1 MRVAGA
7 TPNFLS
13 LITGGPHFNP
23 YWNHKFISRRTLPPS
38 DVDFPVASLRN
49 IPKPKAQECI
59 TPGSTLSAPVRA
71 RTQLLMTCRSPR
83 HPRPTSFPPKIE
95 GRLLLPYR
103 SFHHAT
109 KEKSRNLNRPVATSA
124 LRWCPGARARA
135 TPRAPMRPYRLPAGS
150 AAVPCITKC
159 CGGAAEHPL
168 QGVRRFADL
177 RSWTSAVLLPGLRR
191 QGHLHP
197 RQAAQQGPLQARLLA
212 HRAQH
217 RAGCPLPLL
226 LLLLL
231 LFPSASRFIW
241 SDGVACHARAVSVQP
256 ATVSEQ
262 FPHPSRLGARI
273 LRRSQPSGL
282 LDSEASPAPLM
293 ICGAALSSISLRCA
307 AWQSRHIPAC
317 TRASKQGTEEGM
329 LLAVQVSTSL
339 GEPHRA
345 VTMRGSIACPKRLS
359 GAARNGGDSERLR
372 PGMRG
377 TSIQSADA
385 LATLVALEDGNS
397 RAS

>member
-59 TPGSTLSAPVRA
+59 SPGSTLSAPVRA

-197 RQAAQQGPLQARLLA
+197 RQDPQQGRLQAWLLA
-212 HRAQH
+212 HTAQHH
-217 RAGCPLPLL
+217 RAGR
-226 LLLLL
+226 
-231 LFPSASRFIW
+231 PSTSPSSSFSQCERFIW
-241 SDGVACHARAVSVQP
+241 SNGGPATRVRSAFP

-262 FPHPSRLGARI
+262 FPHPSRRGARI

-293 ICGAALSSISLRCA
+293 ICGAALSSVSLRRA

-345 VTMRGSIACPKRLS
+345 VTMRGSIACPKRVS